1 LTGILLSGNV
11 RVIMKISGFTFL
23 RNGEMLGYP
32 FVQSIRSVLP
42 LVDEFVVALGPCRD
56 RSREMLLSIGDP
68 KIRIIDTTW
77 NEKMRSDVSIQGFV
91 YGQQKSI
98 ALFNCTGDWAFY
110 LEGDE
115 IIHEEDLPKI
125 RASMEKYLDDDEV
138 EALIFDYIHFYG
150 NPNTYAWSPAWYR
163 TAPRILKNT
172 IPAWAPK
179 GLFFVVLEN
188 QKRGRYPKA
197 AHSGAKIYHYGWAR
211 GESNIQANKDQIEK
225 YWGKKSKKIDCGE
238 IDPQVLRPFTG
249 THPAVLQDWLPK
261 DKSVFEP
268 NPNHVLTKREKKH
281 RLMMKAEKLFG
292 LELSKKHYTLTRR

>member
-1 LTGILLSGNV
+1 
-11 RVIMKISGFTFL
+11 MKVSGFTFL
-23 RNGEMLGYP
+23 RNGMMLNYP
-32 FVQSIRSVLP
+32 FVQSIKSVLP
-42 LVDEFVVALGPCRD
+42 IVDEFVVALGPCED
-56 RSREMLLSIGDP
+56 RTGEMLRSIGDP

-115 IIHEEDLPKI
+115 VIHEDDLPKI
-125 RASMEKYLDDDEV
+125 RGAMEKHLDNDHV
-138 EALIFDYIHFYG
+138 EALVFDYIHFYG

-179 GLFFVVLEN
+179 GLFFIVLED

-197 AHSGAKIYHYGWAR
+197 ARSGGRIFHYGWAR
-211 GESNIQANKDQIEK
+211 GESKIQANKDQIEK
-225 YWGKKSKKIDCGE
+225 YWGKESKKIDTAE
-238 IDPQVLRPFTG
+238 IDPRILRPFTG
-249 THPAVLQDWLPK
+249 THPAVMSDWLPE
-261 DKSVFEP
+261 DKSVFEA
-268 NPNHVLTKREKKH
+268 NPEHVLTKREKKH
-281 RLMMKAEKLFG
+281 RWMIKLENLFG
-292 LELSKKHYTLTRR
+292 LELSKKHYTPVR